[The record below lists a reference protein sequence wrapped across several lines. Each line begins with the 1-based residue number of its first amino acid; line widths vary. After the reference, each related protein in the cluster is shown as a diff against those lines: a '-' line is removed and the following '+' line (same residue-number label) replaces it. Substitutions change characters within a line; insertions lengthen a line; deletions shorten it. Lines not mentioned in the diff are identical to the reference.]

1 MARRGPLYSSND
13 EDARTEDDSSVD
25 VEKLALIDDEEFL
38 TIVETLDDDM
48 DKISVAMVKVSDE
61 SKALEFGLDKLPA
74 LLYFK
79 NGVPGLYDG
88 SLHSGEKILGWLS
101 SRVTEDNMQ
110 LVSDTI
116 LEDLVEKVPY
126 VACLFTGT
134 SKHTI

>member
-1 MARRGPLYSSND
+1 M
-13 EDARTEDDSSVD
+13 
-25 VEKLALIDDEEFL
+25 IDDEEFL
-38 TIVETLDDDM
+38 TLMETLDDDM

-134 SKHTI
+134 SKHTMKPELL

>member
-1 MARRGPLYSSND
+1 MFYSND
-13 EDARTEDDSSVD
+13 KDARTEDDSSKD
-25 VEKLALIDDEEFL
+25 VEKLALTDDEEFL
-38 TIVETLDDDM
+38 TIMETLDDDM

-88 SLHSGEKILGWLS
+88 SLHSGEKILDWLS
-101 SRVTEDNMQ
+101 SRVTEDNIQ

-116 LEDLVEKVPY
+116 LEDLIEKVPY

-134 SKHTI
+134 SNHTHVSNHR

>member
-1 MARRGPLYSSND
+1 MFYSND
-13 EDARTEDDSSVD
+13 KDARTEDDSS
-25 VEKLALIDDEEFL
+25 IDDEEFL
-38 TIVETLDDDM
+38 TIMETLDDDM

-88 SLHSGEKILGWLS
+88 SLHSGEKILNWLS
-101 SRVTEDNMQ
+101 SRVTEDNIQ

-134 SKHTI
+134 IIFFLTYNPERQD